1 MPSMPDLPP
10 PDRQLPQLLAWLVA
24 EPADDCDTDLSTL
37 HAHAGA
43 AGALLSGGGKVPSE
57 LSGLFY
63 ARARDVSDRFRPRLL
78 AYSLPLPHSL
88 HEGVMTLVEAL
99 LGVVSFQAALLERDV
114 SAAPEARAETLDQA
128 MRLLAETALVS
139 AMGGIEPPAALWR
152 LANHLFRDL
161 GQSGEGI
168 ALPNDPAGEA
178 GRLASAL
185 AHYKRLIAISVLQP
199 ESMTARELS
208 WLFDYLDVVA
218 GAAELSSRP
227 IQPVSAVF
235 WIDLTSAGPPV
246 AQIRKAPRLGDEL
259 IYFRALGLARRAGEQ
274 IDWLETRIGE
284 AEVVGLER
292 DDDLLEPET
301 SGLPLGLTPVEV
313 LSMLR
318 RMRDGWTMPA
328 SRSLPRRPKGYTV
341 QVCQGLREIWRMH
354 RSGVAAKP
362 ITEWRVH
369 NESPGGYAIISVG
382 GVEGVLSAGMALA
395 LRRGL
400 GEPWT
405 ICIVRWLRNDKADEV
420 ELGLQVVAEGCIAVS
435 VGFRG
440 GMPAAPVPA
449 LLLPPHGER
458 RSQAIIVPA
467 GSCGSRRF
475 VLLREGEHLYVA
487 QGRVLSLD
495 MQTANIELFQFE
507 IDPYPI

>member
-1 MPSMPDLPP
+1 MPDLPAS
-10 PDRQLPQLLAWLVA
+10 DRRLSPLIAWLA
-24 EPADDCDTDLSTL
+24 DEPANDCDDELNAL
-37 HAHAGA
+37 HVHVGTARAVLA
-43 AGALLSGGGKVPSE
+43 AGGQIPAE
-57 LSGLFY
+57 LSDVLFV
-63 ARARDVSDRFRPRLL
+63 RARDVSDRFRARLL
-78 AYSLPLPHSL
+78 AHSLPLPPVL
-88 HEGVMTLVEAL
+88 HDGVVTLVDAL
-99 LGVVSFQAALLERDV
+99 LGVASFQLEVLNRVGLVSSGLSLERI
-114 SAAPEARAETLDQA
+114 EQA
-128 MRLLAETALVS
+128 MRLITETAVVA
-139 AMGGIEPPAALWR
+139 AMGGIEVPASVWR
-152 LANHLFRDL
+152 LANDL
-161 GQSGEGI
+161 LRGVFGPGVGPGFSEDAARGV
-168 ALPNDPAGEA
+168 
-178 GRLASAL
+178 GRAAAAL
-185 AHYKRLIAISVLQP
+185 AQYKRLIAISVLQP

-227 IQPVSAVF
+227 IQPASAVF
-235 WIDLTSAGPPV
+235 WIAMKNGGAPV
-246 AQIRKAPRLGDEL
+246 AQSRKAPRLGDEL

-301 SGLPLGLTPVEV
+301 SGLPFGLTPVEV

-328 SRSLPRRPKGYTV
+328 SRSLPRRPKGYPV
-341 QVCQGLREIWRMH
+341 QVCQGLREIWRVH
-354 RSGVAAKP
+354 RDGRSTKP

-369 NESPGGYAIISVG
+369 NESPGGYAIMRVG

-420 ELGLQVVAEGCIAVS
+420 ELGLQVLAEGCVSVS

-440 GMPAAPVPA
+440 GLSSSPVTA

-467 GSCGSRRF
+467 GSCTSRRF

-495 MQTANIELFQFE
+495 MQTANIEFFQFE